1 MGQSLNIRPGLFGLI
16 LCLFQPV
23 FAAEASLAVLLELAL
38 VQHPVVLQAREKLE
52 AAGYDV
58 EGAKWGRFPT
68 LSSETRAP
76 RNSSQSITKL
86 EQPLWSGGRISAQ
99 IDISEANERVARDLV
114 AEAQL
119 NVLQQLT
126 SAYFELLRMQARLRV
141 ADENVSEHAR
151 LEDLMGRRVAAE
163 VSPAADLVLANVRL
177 QQAITERIQL
187 LRIRD
192 TAKVAL
198 QQWSLSEVSTALPLR
213 RIDMLP
219 LGGGKQ
225 IDGEKI
231 VSKVLAYSVQRRRLQ
246 HQLDAAR
253 AQRQLASA
261 QGLPTVLAG
270 YQYVWGGPAPS
281 TADRGT
287 AYLALQY
294 QPGAGLAALSS
305 LKAAARREDA
315 VRQELAG
322 IERELRAQVQTV
334 LAEMDASNAQLVPSR
349 NLLKGSSD
357 IVESYLR
364 QYQVGR
370 RNWIEVLNAQRERAQ
385 AAYALAD
392 AEQGLQLAQ
401 VRLLIISGVVAPGE
415 LKAISG

>member
-1 MGQSLNIRPGLFGLI
+1 
-16 LCLFQPV
+16 
-23 FAAEASLAVLLELAL
+23 
-38 VQHPVVLQAREKLE
+38 
-52 AAGYDV
+52 
-58 EGAKWGRFPT
+58 
-68 LSSETRAP
+68 
-76 RNSSQSITKL
+76 
-86 EQPLWSGGRISAQ
+86 
-99 IDISEANERVARDLV
+99 
-114 AEAQL
+114 
-119 NVLQQLT
+119 VLQQLT

-225 IDGEKI
+225 IDSEKI

-270 YQYVWGGPAPS
+270 YQYVWGGPAPN